1 MLIDNLSIGTDYK
14 NLHCFL
20 KIDLL
25 PLKELP
31 RSTAMKKLSV
41 LFLLGLISVLFSC
54 TKKETN
60 VSKGVITFVVGNVTL
75 ERGSEKS
82 KAEISK
88 EIQNGDILV
97 TDEGATAT
105 IAFGE
110 NVSLLE
116 IQSGS
121 RFRFDD
127 INSDK
132 KFFQEKGRSWIL
144 SNKLVK
150 GEGLSLGT
158 PTTTAGVR
166 GTKFYTS
173 IVDDM
178 TFICHCQGKVE
189 LENSADHS
197 KMIPTSDYLTVTKG
211 TKTIVIDKDDL
222 LKIGIPYV
230 HNHSEVTNSS
240 VGERTNMKLEDFL
253 KIQDLAKKKLAGK

>member
-1 MLIDNLSIGTDYK
+1 
-14 NLHCFL
+14 
-20 KIDLL
+20 
-25 PLKELP
+25 
-31 RSTAMKKLSV
+31 MKKLSV
-41 LFLLGLISVLFSC
+41 LFLLGIICVLFSC
-54 TKKETN
+54 GKKEADTA
-60 VSKGVITFVVGNVTL
+60 KGVITFVVGNVTL

-82 KAEISK
+82 KAEVSK
-88 EIQNGDILV
+88 EIQNGDTLV

-110 NVSLLE
+110 NASLLE

-127 INSDK
+127 IKSDK
-132 KFFQEKGRSWIL
+132 KFFQEKGRSWLL

-166 GTKFYTS
+166 GTKFYTN
-173 IVDDM
+173 IVEDM
-178 TFICHCQGKVE
+178 TFICHCEGKVE

-222 LKIGIPYV
+222 TKIGIPYV
-230 HNHSEVTNSS
+230 HDHSEVSNSP
-240 VGERTNMKLEDFL
+240 VGAKNTLKLEDFL
-253 KIQDLAKKKLAGK
+253 KIQDLAKKKFAEK

>member
-1 MLIDNLSIGTDYK
+1 
-14 NLHCFL
+14 
-20 KIDLL
+20 
-25 PLKELP
+25 
-31 RSTAMKKLSV
+31 MKKLSV
-41 LFLLGLISVLFSC
+41 LFLLGITCVLFSC
-54 TKKETN
+54 GKKEADAG
-60 VSKGVITFVVGNVTL
+60 KGVITFVVGNVTL

-82 KAEISK
+82 KAEVSK

-110 NVSLLE
+110 NASLLE

-127 INSDK
+127 IKSDK

-173 IVDDM
+173 IVEDM

-189 LENSADHS
+189 LENSSDHS
-197 KMIPTSDYLTVTKG
+197 KMIPESDYLTVTKG

-230 HNHSEVTNSS
+230 HNHSEVSDS
-240 VGERTNMKLEDFL
+240 PVGERTNMKLEDFL

>member
-1 MLIDNLSIGTDYK
+1 M
-14 NLHCFL
+14 
-20 KIDLL
+20 KIF
-25 PLKELP
+25 
-31 RSTAMKKLSV
+31 SV

-54 TKKETN
+54 VKKEADTN
-60 VSKGVITFVVGNVTL
+60 RGVITFIVGNVTL

-82 KAEISK
+82 KAEVNK
-88 EIQNGDILV
+88 EIQNGDVLV
-97 TDEGATAT
+97 TDEGATAM

-121 RFRFDD
+121 KFRFDD
-127 INSDK
+127 IKSDK
-132 KFFQEKGRSWIL
+132 KFFQEKGRSWLL

-150 GEGLSLGT
+150 GEGVSLGT

-173 IVDDM
+173 VVEDM

-189 LENSADHS
+189 LENSVDHS
-197 KMIPTSDYLTVTKG
+197 RLIPESDYLTVTKG

-222 LKIGIPYV
+222 SKIGIPYV
-230 HNHSEVTNSS
+230 HDHSEVNNSP
-240 VGERTNMKLEDFL
+240 VGAKTNMKLEDFL

>member
-1 MLIDNLSIGTDYK
+1 
-14 NLHCFL
+14 
-20 KIDLL
+20 
-25 PLKELP
+25 
-31 RSTAMKKLSV
+31 MKKLSV
-41 LFLLGLISVLFSC
+41 LFLLSLISVLFSC

-60 VSKGVITFVVGNVTL
+60 VSKGVITFVVGSVTL

-82 KAEISK
+82 KAEINK

-97 TDEGATAT
+97 TDEGGTAT

-211 TKTIVIDKDDL
+211 TKTIVIDKNDL

>member
-1 MLIDNLSIGTDYK
+1 
-14 NLHCFL
+14 
-20 KIDLL
+20 
-25 PLKELP
+25 
-31 RSTAMKKLSV
+31 MKKLSV
-41 LFLLGLISVLFSC
+41 LFLLSLISILFSC

-60 VSKGVITFVVGNVTL
+60 VSKGVITFVVGSVTL

-82 KAEISK
+82 KAEINK

-97 TDEGATAT
+97 TDEGGTAT

-211 TKTIVIDKDDL
+211 TKTIVIDKNDL

-253 KIQDLAKKKLAGK
+253 KIQDLAKKKLTGK